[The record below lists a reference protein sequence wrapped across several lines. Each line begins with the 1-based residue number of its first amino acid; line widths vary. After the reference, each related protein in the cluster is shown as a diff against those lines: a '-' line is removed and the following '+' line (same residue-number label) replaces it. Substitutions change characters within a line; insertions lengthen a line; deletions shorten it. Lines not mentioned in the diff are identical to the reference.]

1 MRLCLLSLFII
12 LSPYFNPTK
21 ATTIDKSEINSP
33 VEKYSLPVVDRQV
46 IEEKFRHTH
55 NNLEIIELLNELAIY
70 VVKWEGDYYA
80 ADSILNQGIEMA
92 ELSYEP
98 DQLINAYANYLLIID
113 DYHYSDRVKKI
124 IATLKSTGQLQEPAD
139 IWKCKMAL
147 AKGYELTF
155 QMDDAKDLAYQAL
168 TIAIQS
174 EDQAMIAKSHLL
186 LGNIH
191 REMNNNI
198 EAIRN
203 FLDALTISENEHDIL
218 LRMDCYNELSNFYNL
233 IKAYDKSIN
242 YKLKE
247 LNLAENAQNPDS
259 VRIMTLKFDL
269 EVIAFNNRTLNEK
282 QLYNI
287 LDFANRNQVE
297 KLKRYSLIAFRNHL
311 IKQNDLA
318 QLYHLYH
325 DEFPDELLYLKEN
338 DTTNYYRMQAFFHEY
353 SEQYDSARIYYDLAA
368 ERISRSTDKL
378 RKVSFY
384 LRYGD
389 FLMRRDNFVEAT
401 DRYLFSY
408 DLSAS
413 IPYYEFMLE
422 ATEKLEKIYVQQN
435 DFANAYKYMSINRN
449 ITDSLQNMNQKEQLQ
464 LMELENEETMREQR
478 MEQAR
483 DELRR
488 RNNIQYTAITIII
501 ASAFIL
507 LVLLG
512 GLNVS
517 PTIIRMVGFLCFILF
532 FEFLIL
538 LFDTWI
544 HHLTHGEPWKILGIK
559 ILLMCGLLPLH
570 HIIEK
575 RVTHFLIHH
584 DIKLWKK
591 KSLNPETIN

>member
-1 MRLCLLSLFII
+1 M
-12 LSPYFNPTK
+12 
-21 ATTIDKSEINSP
+21 P
-33 VEKYSLPVVDRQV
+33 VEKYSLPVVDKNV
-46 IEEKFRHTH
+46 IEEKFGHTK
-55 NNLEIIELLNELAIY
+55 NNLEKIELLRELAAY
-70 VVKWEGDYYA
+70 YVKWEGDYTT
-80 ADSILNQGIEMA
+80 ADSLLNKGIEMA

-98 DQLINAYANYLLIID
+98 EQLINAYSNYLLVID

-124 IATLKSTGQLQEPAD
+124 ISSLKSTGGQLPEQAVN
-139 IWKCKMAL
+139 WKCKIAL
-147 AKGYELTF
+147 AKGYELTYD
-155 QMDDAKDLAYQAL
+155 MDDAKDLAYQAL
-168 TIAIQS
+168 TVAIQS
-174 EDQAMIAKSHLL
+174 EDQEMIAKSHLL

-203 FLDALTISENEHDIL
+203 FLDALTISENEHEVL
-218 LRMDCYNELSNFYNL
+218 LRMECYSELSNFYNL

-247 LNLAENAQNPDS
+247 LTLAENADNPDS
-259 VRIMTLKFDL
+259 VRIMNLKFDL

-287 LDFANRNQVE
+287 LDFANRNHIS

-325 DEFPDELLYLKEN
+325 DEFPDELLYLKVN

-353 SEQYDSARIYYDLAA
+353 NSQYDSARIYYDLVSQ
-368 ERISRSTDKL
+368 RIIHSPDKL
-378 RKVSFY
+378 RQISFY
-384 LRYGD
+384 LRFGD
-389 FLMRRDNFVEAT
+389 FLMRRGELNEAT
-401 DRYLFSY
+401 DRYVLSY

-413 IPYYEFMLE
+413 IPYFEFMLE

-435 DFANAYKYMSINRN
+435 DYANAYKFMSINRN
-449 ITDSLQNMNQKEQLQ
+449 ITDSLQNINQKEQLQ
-464 LMELENEETMREQR
+464 LVELENEETLREQR
-478 MEQAR
+478 LEKAR
-483 DELRR
+483 EELRR

-517 PTIIRMVGFLCFILF
+517 PAIIRMVGFLCFILF

-570 HIIEK
+570 HLIEK
-575 RVTHFLIHH
+575 KVTHFLIHH

-591 KSLNPETIN
+591 KDLKPETN